1 MDNEFEN
8 IVPWNGANDT
18 GKDVRLKWQRN
29 FERIKAN
36 FEELLQ
42 LIGKVD
48 IQELSKF
55 FLRKDKSDSTDFAVQ
70 FNDGV
75 KIGKS
80 WIRWDEINN
89 ALYIIGE
96 DGQSKVNFY
105 SFGEV
110 AAGGPGS
117 SSGGGTGG
125 IDENQL
131 WAILANTGT
140 EQISKTHLVDALS
153 GYATE
158 NWVLAKNYLTSAA
171 LSGYATQSWV
181 TAQGY
186 ITSAALEGYATISD
200 VDNRID
206 DLINGAPAAY
216 DTLKEIADV
225 LQGNVDSIGDIITTL
240 GTKADKEISISAGT
254 GLTGGGNLS
263 ASRTLS
269 LATVGTAGT
278 YTKVIVDAYG
288 RVTGHSALAES
299 DIPTLSIAKI
309 SGLQTALDNKLDES
323 VFTDLFEKVQ
333 VDGNTFI
340 KAKYNLFSIGEVAA
354 GGAGTGSGSSGGI
367 DEAQLWSILGNSGT
381 EQIAKNHLTTALSGY
396 ATETWV
402 TGKGY
407 ATQSWVTSKGYIT
420 SAALEGYATE
430 SWVNGKNYLTA
441 ITKAMV
447 EAVLTG
453 NITTHTHS
461 QYLTVHQAIYALTIK
476 AGQTTAIT
484 FSPKTAAAT
493 LTLEAGSGISLTA
506 DATAKKITIANTYKY
521 TLPTASAS
529 VLGGVKI
536 GANIT
541 ITNGVISTHAPYSHP
556 TATANTIAAATGKVL
571 SAITVNNLG
580 HVTSVAAKTLAAGDI
595 PTLSISKISGL
606 QTTLDSKLNASVFN
620 DLFEKVTEDGQ
631 TFIKAKYNFYSVGEV
646 AAGGTG
652 TGGGSTGGGIDEEQ
666 LWAILSNTG
675 TEQIAKNHLTT
686 ALTGYA
692 TQSWVTSQ
700 NYLKTV
706 SLATISDLHANWDAL
721 LKVAPSAY
729 ITRWPSI
736 SEVTSKQNL
745 VVKLNSGTTEGT
757 NMFTYNVTAAK
768 TINIT
773 PSAIGAAASS
783 HNHSWAN
790 ITSGKPTTL
799 AGYGITDGVN
809 AVSVTGSGNAIT
821 AASVSGHTL
830 TLTKGSTFLLSSA
843 YTAADVLAKLK
854 TVDGSGSGLDADLL
868 DGLQWSNYNLERLY
882 TINASSLDKTKFY
895 PIFFT
900 GGVYNL
906 LLEIYSPGGVGSAE
920 YNTNRFRA
928 VIHSNGWD
936 DSGEA
941 LVMLSRFNYQDTEIT
956 IGAIG
961 FGSENGG
968 IAVWVRGGR
977 NYTLR
982 CNRTPSLKTSDYT
995 YGTEIYTVGTNLYGG
1010 TNTKVTIKWQNNSD
1024 RAKYDVA
1031 LVSSNVASATK
1042 LQTPRTIWGQSFDGT
1057 ANIAGALT
1065 GATDI
1070 IASGN
1075 IQATSLYAKNGG
1087 YFYNDSGWFQNSI
1100 SSKGLYNKAEDARW
1114 YASGAAWCTDK
1125 QIRPTATNSK
1135 SLGTS
1140 TYRWSNVYS
1149 VLGNFSGL
1157 ITASAGLTTPQYIQ
1171 IGSARIYWDATN
1183 NALYVK
1189 KSDGTACNFYSLGEI
1204 TAGGAGTGSGG
1215 TGGGIDEEQLW
1226 AILGNTGT
1234 QQIAKN
1240 HLTNALKGY
1249 LTTVSLAT
1257 ITDLHSSWDAV
1268 LKVAPTSYV
1277 TRWPTFSEVT
1287 SKPTTLSGYGIT
1299 DAVTI
1304 GTTQTITG
1312 TKTFNNL
1319 YISNDRYI
1327 SCGTNALLGYNTS
1340 NDIIYVGNVSTKM
1353 GIRSEGDL
1361 KHYTTATAYTILDT
1375 GNYTTTLDTRYV
1387 KKSGDIM
1394 TGSLAIPIGVSG
1406 LCFGTNTTYEGGRL
1420 LASSDGRMYLQAGT
1434 EGKLSI
1440 TGRNTVNLV
1449 DLSIKADSATINGNE
1464 IWHAGNDGSGSGL
1477 NADLLDGYQS
1487 TSFDLSTNLGNC
1499 VDYGYYVIGL
1509 LQITDYTT
1517 AGNHANGRLSFIRT
1531 NGNNTP
1537 QQIQYALSTQYNSTN
1552 VRFSYIALGNNVV
1565 SPCTFTY
1572 NSKKWAG
1579 FVVKQASSYSNG
1591 VICTRF
1597 GLRSSEKSTPFLLKY
1612 YTSNTETI
1620 NNSEV
1625 YDSLVINGIDI
1636 IEDNVRAG
1644 QFVGAL
1650 AGNASSATK
1659 LATARTIWGKSF
1671 DGTANISGDMAYVGK
1686 ITFNSDDIYLTDP
1699 DGYNILTR
1707 QNKNLFLQSNAG
1719 GYLSL
1724 GYRGTSYIDFYGG
1737 VTTASTGGTT
1747 LGRWNTTG
1755 LGVGTASP
1763 SYRLHV
1769 AGSFAV
1775 TANTKTITIYSENTT
1790 WCHYRTTATNGHWF
1804 GNNVTIQGNLESYG
1818 GTKNLGAS
1826 DARWNL
1832 YAGTGNFTGAVSLSS
1847 TFSVSGTTS
1856 LSTTNISGTL
1866 TAANGIITDYDGS
1879 TWISMA
1885 TRSNL
1890 IRSATNNSASSAHA
1904 LFRVKN
1910 SGGDAIV
1917 FGGLG
1922 TNCGFYGF
1930 TAEQISAG
1938 TNGTNWSTV
1947 WDVATGKLTHNKAM
1961 SVSGAVTLSSTLS
1974 VASTSTFTGKTTH
1987 NGGIACANGL
1997 TLSSGELMLGSS
2009 SNQKIRK
2016 GAASATYWSQL
2027 EFFGSAGSN
2036 GGFTDIML
2044 NIQSSH
2050 TIQFDCGG
2058 NFIWFS
2064 KGNIAA
2070 KGEVAAGSSSDARL
2084 KNILSTPDYQKRLL
2098 SLGNV
2103 VDYEYND
2110 IAFQRKARTT
2120 EHRRYTGLIYQN
2132 VVNVLPQMAGKDED
2146 GYGYLNY
2153 IHTDY
2158 INLIAGALQQT
2169 ILKQETI
2176 EQRVARLE
2184 RENAELKQQL
2194 KRLAA

>member
-36 FEELLQ
+36 FEELLE

-105 SFGEV
+105 CFGEV

-117 SSGGGTGG
+117 SSGEGTGG
-125 IDENQL
+125 LDENQL

-140 EQISKTHLVDALS
+140 EQISKNHLTDALS
-153 GYATE
+153 AYATE

-186 ITSAALEGYATISD
+186 ITSAALEGYATIAD

-240 GTKADKEISISAGT
+240 GTKADKAISISAGT

-288 RVTGHSALAES
+288 RVTGHSALAEA

-407 ATQSWVTSKGYIT
+407 ATQSWVSSKGYIT

-430 SWVNGKNYLTA
+430 SWVTGKNYLTA

-461 QYLTVHQAIYALTIK
+461 QYLTAHQAIYALTIK
-476 AGQTTAIT
+476 AGSTTAVT

-493 LTLEAGSGISLTA
+493 LTLEAGSGISLSA

-571 SAITVNNLG
+571 SAITVNSLG

-606 QTTLDSKLNASVFN
+606 QTSLDSKLNASVFN

-652 TGGGSTGGGIDEEQ
+652 TGSGSTGGGIDEEQ

-843 YTAADVLAKLK
+843 YTAADILAKLK
-854 TVDGSGSGLDADLL
+854 TVDGSGSGLDADTIDTYHATSILKRFGI
-868 DGLQWSNYNLERLY
+868 DIDSKETINVEDYVKSNYHTKEAGNIFSVSGWAWASSSYIKLNDTY
-882 TINASSLDKTKFY
+882 TIDRMR
-895 PIFFT
+895 
-900 GGVYNL
+900 
-906 LLEIYSPGGVGSAE
+906 YSIVS
-920 YNTNRFRA
+920 YR
-928 VIHSNGWD
+928 NGD
-936 DSGEA
+936 
-941 LVMLSRFNYQDTEIT
+941 I
-956 IGAIG
+956 
-961 FGSENGG
+961 
-968 IAVWVRGGR
+968 
-977 NYTLR
+977 
-982 CNRTPSLKTSDYT
+982 
-995 YGTEIYTVGTNLYGG
+995 
-1010 TNTKVTIKWQNNSD
+1010 NNSWQQQALLFLPTYTD
-1024 RAKYDVA
+1024 SSMVYLVQMSTSETAGIVSKSIKRYADYDTII
-1031 LVSSNVASATK
+1031 NGNIASATK
-1042 LQTPRTIWGQSFDGT
+1042 LQTPRTLWGRPFDGT
-1057 ANIAGALT
+1057 ANVSGALT
-1065 GATDI
+1065 GVTDI
-1070 IASGN
+1070 TSSGN
-1075 IQATSLYAKNGG
+1075 IKTTSLHANNGG
-1087 YFYNDSGWFQNSI
+1087 YVYTDSGWFQNNTTG
-1100 SSKGLYNKAEDARW
+1100 KGLYNSAEDARW
-1114 YASGAAWCTDK
+1114 YASSGVWIADK
-1125 QIRPTATNSK
+1125 PIRTGSTITASRIIISSTSAVEHIEFSRAGYNYLRTPSDGTIAFDVTGGTLGSANCSLIIESNSIRGGTTNSK
-1135 SLGTS
+1135 SVGTS
-1140 TYRWSNVYS
+1140 TYRWSNIYS

-1157 ITASAGLTTPQYIQ
+1157 ITATAGLTTPQYIQ
-1171 IGSARIYWDATN
+1171 IGSGRIYWDATN
-1183 NALYVK
+1183 NALYIK
-1189 KSDGTACNFYSLGEI
+1189 KSDDTACNFYSLGEI
-1204 TAGGAGTGSGG
+1204 AAGGAGTGSGG

-1234 QQIAKN
+1234 EQIAKN
-1240 HLTNALKGY
+1240 HLTSALAGY
-1249 LTTVSLAT
+1249 LTSVSLST
-1257 ITDLHSSWDAV
+1257 IKDLHANWDAV

-1277 TRWPTFSEVT
+1277 TRWPTFAEVT
-1287 SKPTTLSGYGIT
+1287 SKPTTLAGYGIT
-1299 DAVTI
+1299 DAPTKTGSGAS
-1304 GTTQTITG
+1304 GTWNISITG
-1312 TKTFNNL
+1312 
-1319 YISNDRYI
+1319 
-1327 SCGTNALLGYNTS
+1327 ALSPKSFTAAS
-1340 NDIIYVGNVSTKM
+1340 DIDFSRPVW
-1353 GIRSEGDL
+1353 
-1361 KHYTTATAYTILDT
+1361 TATANITDVPSMSYAVVLNVGNGMSRTFQIWNTRNDAQLYWRPAKVDMSGYADVHKLLDNF
-1375 GNYTTTLDTRYV
+1375 NYTTILDTRYV
-1387 KKSGDIM
+1387 KKAGDTM
-1394 TGSLAIPIGVSG
+1394 TGTLTLPSDGA
-1406 LCFGTNTTYEGGRL
+1406 FTNGRL
-1420 LASSDGRMYLQAGT
+1420 RFGSLSRIGSDASGNLGIYAGGNDIYIRPDSKDAAST
-1434 EGKLSI
+1434 KGVLI
-1440 TGRNTVNLV
+1440 T
-1449 DLSIKADSATINGNE
+1449 ATSFTYNNNK
-1464 IWHAGNDGSGSGL
+1464 IWHAGNDGSGSSL
-1477 NADLLDGYQS
+1477 DADLLDGLHASNFCRASFMEFGGSLKEVTTAEFVSLLKEKGAFNYRYWVSKGTWTYANNYVITDSGYGNIQLAGAVVEVFSQSETAYIIRITTSPAS
-1487 TSFDLSTNLGNC
+1487 TSSGIINAVFVYRNHGDNYNPNWKR
-1499 VDYGYYVIGL
+1499 IAN
-1509 LQITDYTT
+1509 TT
-1517 AGNHANGRLSFIRT
+1517 
-1531 NGNNTP
+1531 
-1537 QQIQYALSTQYNSTN
+1537 
-1552 VRFSYIALGNNVV
+1552 
-1565 SPCTFTY
+1565 
-1572 NSKKWAG
+1572 
-1579 FVVKQASSYSNG
+1579 
-1591 VICTRF
+1591 
-1597 GLRSSEKSTPFLLKY
+1597 
-1612 YTSNTETI
+1612 
-1620 NNSEV
+1620 
-1625 YDSLVINGIDI
+1625 
-1636 IEDNVRAG
+1636 DNVA
-1644 QFVGAL
+1644 
-1650 AGNASSATK
+1650 SATK
-1659 LATARTIWGKSF
+1659 LQTPRTLWGQSF
-1671 DGTANISGDMAYVGK
+1671 DGTANVSGTMNGVGSIGMTGNIQQTGDYHFMK
-1686 ITFNSDDIYLTDP
+1686 HSSST
-1699 DGYNILTR
+1699 GYG
-1707 QNKNLFLQSNAG
+1707 S
-1719 GYLSL
+1719 YLSSIADGSFVIAGHNNFTWTKNFIKIQYSN
-1724 GYRGTSYIDFYGG
+1724 GY
-1737 VTTASTGGTT
+1737 
-1747 LGRWNTTG
+1747 
-1755 LGVGTASP
+1755 LGVGEMSP
-1763 SYRLHV
+1763 TYKLHV
-1769 AGSFAV
+1769 AG
-1775 TANTKTITIYSENTT
+1775 TM
-1790 WCHYRTTATNGHWF
+1790 
-1804 GNNVTIQGNLESYG
+1804 
-1818 GTKNLGAS
+1818 
-1826 DARWNL
+1826 
-1832 YAGTGNFTGAVSLSS
+1832 YA
-1847 TFSVSGTTS
+1847 
-1856 LSTTNISGTL
+1856 
-1866 TAANGIITDYDGS
+1866 
-1879 TWISMA
+1879 
-1885 TRSNL
+1885 
-1890 IRSATNNSASSAHA
+1890 
-1904 LFRVKN
+1904 
-1910 SGGDAIV
+1910 
-1917 FGGLG
+1917 
-1922 TNCGFYGF
+1922 
-1930 TAEQISAG
+1930 
-1938 TNGTNWSTV
+1938 
-1947 WDVATGKLTHNKAM
+1947 
-1961 SVSGAVTLSSTLS
+1961 SGAVTLGSTLTANGAIHGSSIYADTGYFYTQTGWFQNNKASTGLYNSAEDARWYASGGVWRADKGITTTGDITTNRIKITDTDAVKHIEFSRVNHNYITAPSGGTISFNTEGSAAASTSDLQIQSGSIHSGTTNATTCGTSTYRWSNVYSVLGNFSGSVTMSSTLAVS
-1974 VASTSTFTGKTTH
+1974 GTSTFTGKTTH

-1997 TLSSGELMLGSS
+1997 TLNSGELMLGSS

-2070 KGEVAAGSSSDARL
+2070 KGELAAGSSSDRRL
-2084 KNILSTPDYQKRLL
+2084 KKMLSTPDYRKRLL
-2098 SLGNV
+2098 SLGDV

-2110 IAFQRKARTT
+2110 KAFRRNARTT
-2120 EHRRYTGLIYQN
+2120 EHRRYTGLIWQN
-2132 VVNVLPQMAGKDED
+2132 VVNVLPQMAGKDDD

-2169 ILKQETI
+2169 IRKQETI
-2176 EQRVARLE
+2176 EQRVERLE